1 MKPLSLFLLYKYR
14 NLSEKFSKKTLSRL
28 IGFNYV
34 TKHETLHHEIIWNKR
49 LIICVQLRELFKLRI
64 TAEFSSNFTT
74 VVFYLSINKAHNHY
88 HGNLGRS
95 KRYSVNFVN
104 FTSVAYIR
112 VVIGVNCQL
121 GYYPAP
127 PWVLLL
133 GTPLNRWHKLHKHP
147 LRNFDRHNRSVMLH
161 RHTQHPPTKFPTYW
175 NIGTYTSC
183 LFMYYLRV
191 RTG

>member
-127 PWVLLL
+127 PPGFYSQGPPWIGDINSINIPWETLIAII
-133 GTPLNRWHKLHKHP
+133 
-147 LRNFDRHNRSVMLH
+147 DR
-161 RHTQHPPTKFPTYW
+161 
-175 NIGTYTSC
+175 
-183 LFMYYLRV
+183 
-191 RTG
+191 